1 MGTTA
6 EDAFRRLY
14 AQHFGAI
21 RNYALRRVRR
31 ADDATDLVAET
42 FLVAWRRWAEV
53 PAGDDAL
60 LWLYGVARLV
70 LANHQRGE
78 RRRHQL
84 GSRLELELRDH
95 LTTPDPTVELVEVQ
109 AVEAALAALPPADRE
124 VLELAVWEQLAP
136 REIAV
141 ALELSPEVVR
151 ARLSRARVRMRNR
164 LESSRGAENSGHDP
178 GSGGHQ
184 GSVRMLSVP
193 KEENA

>member
-1 MGTTA
+1 VGNTA

-14 AQHFGAI
+14 AQNFGAI

-53 PAGDDAL
+53 PPGDEAL

-78 RRRHQL
+78 RRRQQL
-84 GSRLELELRDH
+84 GSRLQLELRDH
-95 LTTPDPTVELVEVQ
+95 LTTPDPAGELVEVQ

-124 VLELAVWEQLAP
+124 VLELTVWEQLAP

-141 ALELSPEVVR
+141 ALGLSSDVVR
-151 ARLSRARVRMRNR
+151 ARLSRARSRMRTQ
-164 LESSRGAENSGHDP
+164 LDHDP

-184 GSVRMLSVP
+184 GSVHTMSVP

>member
-1 MGTTA
+1 MVAGQKAGVGTTA

-14 AQHFGAI
+14 AQNFGAI

-31 ADDATDLVAET
+31 AEDATDLVAET

-53 PAGDDAL
+53 PAGDEAL

-84 GSRLELELRDH
+84 GWRLQRELRDH
-95 LTTPDPTVELVEVQ
+95 LTTPDPTSELVEVQ

-124 VLELAVWEQLAP
+124 VLELTVWEQLAP

-141 ALELSPEVVR
+141 ALGLSPDVVR
-151 ARLSRARVRMRNR
+151 ARLSRARTRMRSQ
-164 LESSRGAENSGHDP
+164 LDHDP
-178 GSGGHQ
+178 GRGGHQ
-184 GSVRMLSVP
+184 ADVRTVSVP
-193 KEENA
+193 KEGMA